1 MRTYQLRYDITRCI
15 YMEPASHVKTVMQ
28 CLGQRVAL
36 TSDRW
41 TRGSRGSRGS
51 RAHMLYLR
59 GSSQT
64 YWIKKAKVMIHRLSS
79 TNYVS

>member
-1 MRTYQLRYDITRCI
+1 MRTYQLQYDITRCI
-15 YMEPASHVKTVMQ
+15 YREPASRVKTVMQ

-41 TRGSRGSRGS
+41 TRGSRGSR
-51 RAHMLYLR
+51 AHMLYLR
-59 GSSQT
+59 ESSQT